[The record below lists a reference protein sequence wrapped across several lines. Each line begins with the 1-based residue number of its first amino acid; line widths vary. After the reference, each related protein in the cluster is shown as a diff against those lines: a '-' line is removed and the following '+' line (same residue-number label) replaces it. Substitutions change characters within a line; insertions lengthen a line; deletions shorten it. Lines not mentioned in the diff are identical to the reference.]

1 MAIRGRIASKLI
13 ARRDFLAGAAATLIS
28 SSAFGQSRSWPEREV
43 RIIVPS
49 PPSGPADLFARLLAR
64 HFAQAFGGTFIVEN
78 RPGAAGA
85 VASVALAQSKPDGHT
100 LLIGSNSTF
109 VLTPLTMKKAHYDP
123 LKDFAPVGLLMSY
136 AMYLVGRADLPFR
149 DVKGLVSYARSSS
162 TRLNYASFGVG
173 SVGHLTNEVF
183 RRRAGF
189 EIEHINYQGTAGV
202 LQALMRGEVDY
213 AFDSIGNAQPFVD
226 SGKLTALAVSTAER
240 ARRLPQVPTI
250 SEAGFPLDQRI
261 WLGVVAPAGTP
272 TDLIQK
278 LNAEMGIFVER
289 PETTKR
295 LDESAYDPTLETPA
309 AMAVRLRNE
318 KQFWAKVVREARI
331 EIE

>member
-1 MAIRGRIASKLI
+1 MSVRGRIASKPI
-13 ARRDFLAGAAATLIS
+13 ARRDFLVGVAAALIS
-28 SSAFGQSRSWPEREV
+28 GPALGQQRSWPEREV

-49 PPSGPADLFARLLAR
+49 PPSGPADLFARLLAK
-64 HFAQAFGGTFIVEN
+64 HFAQAFGSTFIVEN

-85 VASVALAQSKPDGHT
+85 VGSVALAQAKPDGHT

-109 VLTPLTMKKAHYDP
+109 VLTPLTMKKAYYDP

-136 AMYLVGRADLPFR
+136 AMYLVGRVDLPFR
-149 DVKGLVSYARSSS
+149 DVRGLVSYARSSS
-162 TRLNYASFGVG
+162 KRLNYASFGVG

-240 ARRLPQVPTI
+240 ARRVPQVPTI
-250 SEAGFPLDQRI
+250 AEAGFPLDQRI
-261 WLGVVAPAGTP
+261 WLGMVAPAGTP
-272 TDLIQK
+272 ADIIQK
-278 LNAEMGIFVER
+278 LNAKMGAFVAL
-289 PETTKR
+289 PETIRR
-295 LDESAYDPTLETPA
+295 LDESAYDPTTETPA
-309 AMAVRLRNE
+309 AMAARLGNE
-318 KQFWAKVVREARI
+318 KQFWAEVVREAKI